1 MADPTLYL
9 DLSSPY
15 AWLATERAERVLG
28 VAPRLE
34 PIVLG
39 AIFQVRGWG
48 SWGHTD
54 ARAEGMAEIERRAA
68 AYGLPPVV
76 WPEVWPGN
84 SLHGA
89 RAAVWAERHGRGDA
103 FIRAA
108 YRAIFGAG
116 RDVADHAVLRE
127 VAAEAGLPAGE
138 LEDAIADPELKDE
151 LKRRTNAA
159 IELGVRGVPTLRIG
173 DELIFGDDRLETA
186 PTLRGQ
192 SPSSEVNNWA

>member
-1 MADPTLYL
+1 MAGPPLLYL

-28 VAPRLE
+28 VAPKLE

-39 AIFQVRGWG
+39 AVFQVRGWG

-54 ARAEGMAEIERRAA
+54 EREAGMAEIERRAA
-68 AYGLPPVV
+68 AYGLPPVR

-89 RAAVWAERHGRGDA
+89 RAAVWAEHHGRGDA

-108 YRAIFGAG
+108 YRAIFGEG
-116 RDVADHAVLRE
+116 SDVADHDVLRD
-127 VAAEAGLPAGE
+127 VAAAIGLPPHE
-138 LEDAIADPELKDE
+138 LEEAIADPALKDE
-151 LKRRTNAA
+151 LKQRTSAA
-159 IELGVRGVPTLRIG
+159 IEAGVRGVPPLRIG
-173 DELIFGDDRLETA
+173 DELVFGDDRLDKLT
-186 PTLRGQ
+186 
-192 SPSSEVNNWA
+192 

>member
-1 MADPTLYL
+1 MAEPILHL

-15 AWLATERAERVLG
+15 AWLAAERAESVLG

-39 AIFQVRGWG
+39 AIFRVRGWG
-48 SWGHTD
+48 SWAHTGR
-54 ARAEGMAEIERRAA
+54 RAAGMAEVERRAA

-76 WPEVWPGN
+76 WPEVWPAD

-108 YRAIFGAG
+108 FRAIFGAG
-116 RDVADHAVLRE
+116 RDVADHDVLRDVSAE
-127 VAAEAGLPAGE
+127 VGLPAAE
-138 LEDAIADPELKDE
+138 LEDAIAEPALKEE
-151 LKRRTNAA
+151 LKRRTTAA
-159 IELGVRGVPTLRIG
+159 IDRGVRGVPTLQIG

-186 PTLRGQ
+186 TLLLRG
-192 SPSSEVNNWA
+192 V